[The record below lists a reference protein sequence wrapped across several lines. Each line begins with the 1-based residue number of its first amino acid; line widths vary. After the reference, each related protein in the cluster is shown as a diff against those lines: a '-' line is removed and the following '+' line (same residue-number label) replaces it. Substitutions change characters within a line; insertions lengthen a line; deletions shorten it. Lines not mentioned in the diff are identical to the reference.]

1 MNILFFGRLSDAS
14 DNISTPC
21 PKGVTDTD
29 SLIVWLSTQNPLLA
43 KELAKPGNR
52 IAVNKSIIT
61 ANVMITDSD
70 EVAFMSPLSG
80 G

>member
-1 MNILFFGRLSDAS
+1 
-14 DNISTPC
+14 
-21 PKGVTDTD
+21 
-29 SLIVWLSTQNPLLA
+29 LIVWLSTQNPLLA

>member
-14 DNISTPC
+14 DNISIPC
-21 PKGVTDTD
+21 PK
-29 SLIVWLSTQNPLLA
+29 LSTQNPLLA